1 MGIGWI
7 RRKLKLTGYDGGWN
21 ELEKWFDREPE
32 VDGRGTMSDCSRAF
46 WRYWNEI
53 PVSGGAY
60 EEVEYDLEEMMSEHE
75 SNHLWEDYE
84 EAKAKANETVDGE
97 EGFEAEREAD
107 VEEEESGDEEE
118 DTEEDDEPGE
128 EDVMEE
134 EDDENGAD
142 EGNDEED
149 DEPWEKDIEEAEEDE
164 NGVEEE
170 EEEDGGV
177 FINKDNGEE
186 MGDKERL
193 VVEADSMKEEYKE
206 EDGDEDGEKEESSR
220 AGATTVDLQE
230 VTGDVSNVGVD
241 EDVTGE
247 SDYSEGVKRMDMDQQ
262 EMKERSRLDRTGVG

>member
-7 RRKLKLTGYDGGWN
+7 RRKLKRTGYYYGGWE

-32 VDGRGTMSDCSRAF
+32 VDGRGTMSECSRVF
-46 WRYWNEI
+46 WRYWSEI
-53 PVSGGAY
+53 PESGRAY
-60 EEVEYDLEEMMSEHE
+60 EEVEYDVGKMMLEHWL
-75 SNHLWEDYE
+75 NHLEEDYE
-84 EAKAKANETVDGE
+84 EAKAKVKETVDGE

-107 VEEEESGDEEE
+107 AEEEESGNEEE
-118 DTEEDDEPGE
+118 DTEEDDEPEE
-128 EDVMEE
+128 EDVKEE

-164 NGVEEE
+164 NGIEEE
-170 EEEDGGV
+170 EEEHGGV

-206 EDGDEDGEKEESSR
+206 EDGDEDGEKEESSWE
-220 AGATTVDLQE
+220 GAVTVD
-230 VTGDVSNVGVD
+230 
-241 EDVTGE
+241 GE
-247 SDYSEGVKRMDMDQQ
+247 KKE
-262 EMKERSRLDRTGVG
+262 KERKRLTMTGVG

>member
-32 VDGRGTMSDCSRAF
+32 VDGRGTMSECSRAF
-46 WRYWNEI
+46 WRHWDEI
-53 PVSGGAY
+53 PESGGAY
-60 EEVEYDLEEMMSEHE
+60 EEVEYDVGKMMLEHWL
-75 SNHLWEDYE
+75 NHLEEDYE
-84 EAKAKANETVDGE
+84 EAKAKVKETVDGE

-107 VEEEESGDEEE
+107 TEEEEK
-118 DTEEDDEPGE
+118 DTEEEDEPGE
-128 EDVMEE
+128 EDVKEE

-206 EDGDEDGEKEESSR
+206 EDGDEDGEKEESS
-220 AGATTVDLQE
+220 GAATVDVE
-230 VTGDVSNVGVD
+230 KK
-241 EDVTGE
+241 E
-247 SDYSEGVKRMDMDQQ
+247 
-262 EMKERSRLDRTGVG
+262 KERKRLTMTGVG